1 AGHGGSGSGTGLR
14 PRDPGRRGA
23 ADARMAGGD
32 SGQALE
38 QGGLAGLER
47 HRTGP
52 LPHGRAG
59 QGVRS
64 RRSGAHFA
72 QERVLSAVGGTESS
86 GERVRAAAIAR
97 ARSGSRPTH
106 RMTLLGA
113 RVSDVWEA
121 IEVHETRAVELGPSV
136 LAKGCDSGS
145 QCGRSR
151 PAQMQLLWEVPE

>member
-1 AGHGGSGSGTGLR
+1 PSTRTRRPRRSRTTLNATSSSRPSRPRNTVSSIRCSLHARTRTEPGRGTG
-14 PRDPGRRGA
+14 
-23 ADARMAGGD
+23 
-32 SGQALE
+32 
-38 QGGLAGLER
+38 
-47 HRTGP
+47 
-52 LPHGRAG
+52 
-59 QGVRS
+59 
-64 RRSGAHFA
+64 
-72 QERVLSAVGGTESS
+72 SS

-97 ARSGSRPTH
+97 ARSVSRPTH

-151 PAQMQLLWEVPE
+151 PAQMQLLWEVPEAGSETHRRTWCLHLR